1 VRLKLNKNWIPVW
14 LKKPT
19 DFRPTTK
26 MPNFRLTDH
35 QIQAI
40 SAYIWQSGFTDTLP
54 KHKPG
59 NAAHG
64 KELFETRGCLAC
76 HSIGEGDQ
84 MQGGTFSA
92 NLTRVG
98 EKANYDYLVRWIHNA
113 RERTRPYCPYEKKD
127 IGPEDYA
134 KKRSSLTFDL
144 EHSQCPNDGHEL
156 QVQNMTVMPSLR
168 LSPEDAED
176 IATYL
181 MTQKKQEPS
190 SYADAAF
197 MDDPALKAEGKKWV
211 RHYGC
216 AGCHEISGFEDEGR
230 IGTELTYEG
239 SKPIERLDF
248 RIVHRTAQRGGKD
261 AEPIKDQRRSGSGCP
276 TVPRRPVVRPQRIL
290 RAQTGRAQR
299 LRPGQGEE
307 RDRSSAHAERA
318 PDERSGARSHNV
330 PDGQPGDFPALQLSV
345 QARRLRATIFRKA
358 GGSSRNTTAWDA
370 TSSSPDS
377 ARS

>member
-1 VRLKLNKNWIPVW
+1 
-14 LKKPT
+14 
-19 DFRPTTK
+19 

-40 SAYIWQSGFTDTLP
+40 SAYIWQSGFTDRTAQAQARATP
-54 KHKPG
+54 RTAKNSSKRADASP
-59 NAAHG
+59 A
-64 KELFETRGCLAC
+64 TRSAKATRCRA
-76 HSIGEGDQ
+76 ER
-84 MQGGTFSA
+84 FAA

-134 KKRSSLTFDL
+134 KKGLPYQFDL
-144 EHSQCPNDGHEL
+144 EHSKCPNDGHEL

-168 LSPEDAED
+168 LAPEDAED

-197 MDDPALKAEGKKWV
+197 MDDPALKEEGKKWV

-230 IGTELTYEG
+230 IGTEL
-239 SKPIERLDF
+239 D
-248 RIVHRTAQRGGKD
+248 V
-261 AEPIKDQRRSGSGCP
+261 
-276 TVPRRPVVRPQRIL
+276 
-290 RAQTGRAQR
+290 
-299 LRPGQGEE
+299 
-307 RDRSSAHAERA
+307 
-318 PDERSGARSHNV
+318 
-330 PDGQPGDFPALQLSV
+330 
-345 QARRLRATIFRKA
+345 
-358 GGSSRNTTAWDA
+358 
-370 TSSSPDS
+370 
-377 ARS
+377 